1 LKLLWHSVAP
11 WVPTGYGQQT
21 GIMTPRIKALGHDI
35 ALSVYYGLQGAEM
48 NWHGMTCHPGYAAN
62 YGSDVLIP
70 HALRHFGA
78 EHDKSIEQAA
88 SRGIIITLGD
98 VWTFETPLLNRLCVG
113 SWVPVDHLGV
123 PAMTRGWFR
132 MSGAVPIAM
141 SRFGETALRD
151 AGFDP
156 LYVPHGI
163 DTTMFRPGDKAE
175 ARAKTGIPGDVFVVA
190 MIANNIGKDNN
201 RKAFAEQIT
210 AFAEFRRKHD
220 DVMFVLHSDAD
231 GPLGMDL
238 RGFLASE
245 LPKGSYSFTDPYMY
259 RKGMNPSAIADIHR
273 AADVLTNCSYG
284 EGFGIPIIEAQACG
298 TPVIVTDATAMPEL
312 CGSGWKVPYERQWHE
327 SQVGWVAKPLIG
339 AITDAYEQ
347 AYEKARDESM
357 RAEAWAFAQD
367 YDADVVTEKYWRPVL
382 AKFEVALAEMAEDLK
397 KPRPLPAAKIREA
410 DGLLW
415 VDRGPRTGDALGF
428 AGHEDELRNVLPPL
442 LPEGGVF
449 LDVGAHV
456 GHWSLRLAKKA
467 GHVYA
472 VEANPAT
479 AKTLRRNVAMNGLD
493 NVTVIAAAAWDETT
507 TLRLEDPVGQTE
519 GGSTRVLPGDGRV
532 LAMPL
537 DGLLS
542 QYDVHRLDLIK
553 MDVEGADLHALRG
566 MRGLLDKYQPVL
578 FIECHDVYGYYKRE
592 DLEQLLT
599 DLGYGWEIAAS
610 AMTDWMPD
618 GSRGDY
624 KQCDWLV
631 ARPVPGN
638 VT

>member
-1 LKLLWHSVAP
+1 
-11 WVPTGYGQQT
+11 
-21 GIMTPRIKALGHDI
+21 MTPRIRDLGHDVG
-35 ALSVYYGLQGAEM
+35 LSVYYGLQGSRL
-48 NWHGMTCHPGYAAN
+48 NWKGMTCYPSYSSN
-62 YGSDVLIP
+62 YGADVLIP
-70 HALRHFGA
+70 NAFEHFGVSY
-78 EHDKSIEQAA
+78 EKA
-88 SRGIIITLGD
+88 SLADVVGSGLIITLGD
-98 VWTFETPLLNRLCVG
+98 VWAFETPLLNQMCVA
-113 SWVPVDHLGV
+113 SWVPVDHLDV
-123 PAMTRGWFR
+123 PAVTRGWFR
-132 MSGAVPIAM
+132 MSGAVPVAM
-141 SRFGETALRD
+141 SKFGRD
-151 AGFDP
+151 VLTEAGYSP

-163 DTTMFRPGDKAE
+163 DMTVFRPGDKAA
-175 ARAKTGIPGDVFVVA
+175 ARERAGIPADAFVVG
-190 MIANNIGKDNN
+190 MVANNNGKDGN

-210 AFAEFRRKHD
+210 AFAELRAK
-220 DVMFVLHSDAD
+220 HSDAFMFLHTD
-231 GPLGMDL
+231 VDVPSGQDL
-238 RGFLASE
+238 RTFLQNN
-245 LPKGSYSFTDPYMY
+245 LPQGSYSYTDPLKY
-259 RKGMNPSAIADIHR
+259 RRGLDASAVADVHR
-273 AADVLTNCSYG
+273 AADVLSNCSWG

-298 TPVIVTDATAMPEL
+298 TPVVVTDATAMPEL
-312 CGSGWKVPYERQWHE
+312 VGAGWKVRYERLWHE
-327 SQVGWVAKPLIG
+327 SQYGWASKPIIS
-339 AITDAYEQ
+339 AIADAYFE
-347 AYEKARDESM
+347 AYEKARDETM
-357 RAEAWAFAQD
+357 RADAYAFAQD
-367 YDADVVTEKYWRPVL
+367 YDADRVVDRYWKP
-382 AKFEVALAEMAEDLK
+382 ALAQLETALEETAAEARKPK
-397 KPRPLPAAKIREA
+397 KRREQIREA
-410 DGLLW
+410 DGLFW
-415 VDRGPRTGDALGF
+415 VDRGWPTGDSLGF
-428 AGHEDELRNVLPPL
+428 GAHEGDLRLGDL

-467 GHVYA
+467 AHVFA

-507 TLRLEDPVGQTE
+507 TLQLEDPVGQTE
-519 GGSTRVLPGDGRV
+519 GGSTRVLAGDGGV

-542 QYDVHRLDLIK
+542 QYDIRRLDLIK

-566 MRGLLDKYQPVL
+566 MRGLLRDHQPVL

-592 DLEQLLT
+592 DLENLLT